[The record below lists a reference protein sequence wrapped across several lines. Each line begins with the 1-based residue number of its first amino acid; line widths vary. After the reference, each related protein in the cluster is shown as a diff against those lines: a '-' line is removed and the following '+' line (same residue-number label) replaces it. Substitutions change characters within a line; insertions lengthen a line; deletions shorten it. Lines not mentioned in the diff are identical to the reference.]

1 MCCTRCTSHSEDMST
16 VVFEC
21 HAQHI
26 SGSFAWFHNNAISSM
41 TLASFFSGFC
51 TAVQTSVALPSQSGR
66 SAHCCFLHVSA
77 SCLLS
82 GALTGIGSC
91 LAPTCYTSNL
101 AELFLYWQL
110 LQNWHLL
117 SGTCFLHK
125 SPLHAHSWTA
135 LQCLLHW
142 LLFQEVHPG
151 AVNSTHIHKNLTISK
166 IVFNILM
173 YPDVLA

>member
-1 MCCTRCTSHSEDMST
+1 MNT
-16 VVFEC
+16 VVLEC
-21 HAQHI
+21 HAHHI

-51 TAVQTSVALPSQSGR
+51 TALQTSVALPSQSGR

-101 AELFLYWQL
+101 AELLLYWQL

-117 SGTCFLHK
+117 GGTC
-125 SPLHAHSWTA
+125 
-135 LQCLLHW
+135 
-142 LLFQEVHPG
+142 
-151 AVNSTHIHKNLTISK
+151 VNSLLNFIACCLNKYIHW
-166 IVFNILM
+166 ILSRCYQLHNVSINVQAWRLNFHWIFM
-173 YPDVLA
+173 LNFV